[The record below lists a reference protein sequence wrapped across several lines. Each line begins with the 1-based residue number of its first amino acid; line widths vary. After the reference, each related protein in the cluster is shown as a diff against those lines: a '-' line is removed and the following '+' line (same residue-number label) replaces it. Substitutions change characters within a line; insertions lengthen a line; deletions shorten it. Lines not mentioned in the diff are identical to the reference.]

1 MNKDNLKTILYFF
14 IGFYLFFTIPAG
26 SAEIFSQLFDNNS
39 SSMYQTGCIIGF
51 VLFFSLIYHISTE
64 EDKKLSEKQAE
75 YTANLHKA
83 IHFVDLINKLDY
95 SNLHFIKEIHIT
107 ELSYI
112 EFVFINNNQVQLR
125 IDEINDNLIYKN
137 GINNLDNYLSSN
149 YSLSQIESD
158 KDKILEQF
166 KLKDA
171 IKYYHS

>member
-14 IGFYLFFTIPAG
+14 IGLYLFFAIPAG
-26 SAEIFSQLFDNNS
+26 SAEMLSQLFDNNS
-39 SSMYQTGCIIGF
+39 SSMYQTGYIVGF
-51 VLFFSLIYHISTE
+51 VLFFSLIYYISTE
-64 EDKKLSEKQAE
+64 EDKKFSKKQVE
-75 YTANLHKA
+75 YTTNLHKA

-112 EFVFINNNQVQLR
+112 EFIFMNNNRIQLG
-125 IDEINDNLIYKN
+125 IDEINDNLTYKN

-166 KLKDA
+166 KLKNA